1 MTGFDDHHFF
11 FAPDGNAMMLLGL
24 VAGATIG
31 NFWLC
36 SSASRLN
43 GIFEMLTGQSFL
55 RAWEA
60 APCGLSMAPLPQAE
74 SERVIGFCSREECPA
89 RLPGRGK
96 SVIDPSE

>member
-43 GIFEMLTGQSFL
+43 GIFEMLTSALPFRFREAAHCSFL
-55 RAWEA
+55 RPALA
-60 APCGLSMAPLPQAE
+60 A
-74 SERVIGFCSREECPA
+74 
-89 RLPGRGK
+89 
-96 SVIDPSE
+96 D